1 MPRLKP
7 SFVYLPATIALSLGF
22 GAGFARGPDARAQD
36 FTEEQRLQTIEQQLK
51 DSEAEK
57 QRLAARQESVTK
69 ELATLRAEMI
79 GLAKNIQ
86 DQEATLTGFET
97 RLTELEQ
104 TEQGLKKRL
113 GVRDEQLQQVA
124 AALQRLALRPSE
136 AVNLSPL
143 KPDDAVRTAI
153 LLRAAV
159 PEVQLS
165 AKQLEGELAE
175 LYGVRKEA
183 EEQQQKVALA
193 AAGLVDKRHTLEQK
207 EQEKAKL
214 QIELSGATDANN
226 SKLQKLAGEAADLKD
241 LVVKITAERAKRAKE
256 REAMR
261 LAAEEK
267 RQAEMAAAAKAAKP
281 TTNRIILKPPP
292 GVETISPSA
301 PETQVAALPPQ
312 SVPPQSAAPSKPAS
326 KPADLRP
333 FSKARGTMPTPAT
346 GALKRHFGEAS
357 DEPGGLSKGIVI
369 ASRSGGQVIAPFDGT
384 VAFAGPFRGYGLLL
398 IIEHSEG
405 YHTLLAGL
413 GRIDCALDQRVFA
426 GEPVG
431 VMSTQGASDLYV
443 ELRQNGQPVNPL
455 PWLES
460 RTGKSS
466 G

>member
-1 MPRLKP
+1 MSRLKLT
-7 SFVYLPATIALSLGF
+7 SLYLPATIALSLGF
-22 GAGFARGPDARAQD
+22 GAGIARDPISITSRARAQD

-57 QRLAARQESVTK
+57 QRLAARQDAVSK
-69 ELATLRAEMI
+69 ELAALRTDMI

-86 DQEATLTGFET
+86 DQEAALTGLET
-97 RLTELEQ
+97 RLDELEQ
-104 TEQGLKKRL
+104 TERGLKNRL

-175 LYGVRKEA
+175 LYTVRKDVED
-183 EEQQQKVALA
+183 QQQKVALA
-193 AAGLVDKRHTLEQK
+193 AAGLVDKRRSLEQK
-207 EQEKAKL
+207 EQDKAKL

-226 SKLQKLAGEAADLKD
+226 AKLQKLASEAADLKD
-241 LVVKITAERAKRAKE
+241 LVAKITAERAKREKE
-256 REAMR
+256 RETAR
-261 LAAEEK
+261 LAAEAK
-267 RQAEMAAAAKAAKP
+267 RQAELAAAAKAAKP
-281 TTNRIILKPPP
+281 TTDRIVLKPPA
-292 GVETISPSA
+292 GVETAPSPA
-301 PETQVAALPPQ
+301 EPQVAALPPQ
-312 SVPPQSAAPSKPAS
+312 SAPIAKQAG

-346 GALKRHFGEAS
+346 GALKRRFGEAS

-369 ASRSGGQVIAPFDGT
+369 ASRSGGQVTAPFDGT

-405 YHTLLAGL
+405 YHTLLAGM
-413 GRIDCALDQRVFA
+413 GRIDCVLDQRVFA

-443 ELRQNGQPVNPL
+443 ELRQNGQPINPL